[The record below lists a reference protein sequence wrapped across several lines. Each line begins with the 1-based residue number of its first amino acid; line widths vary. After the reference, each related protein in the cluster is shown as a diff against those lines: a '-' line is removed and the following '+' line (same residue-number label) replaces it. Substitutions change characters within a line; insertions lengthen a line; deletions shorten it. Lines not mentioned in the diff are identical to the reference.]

1 MDKKTDVSRAKL
13 EEGRGGGGGEEKA
26 ARHQVKGAASR
37 TPVPDVWVSCHCLEI
52 KSKETFVSEQA
63 RGWDARQRVSGV
75 CRRAGR
81 CRDGARGGDRCGGTM
96 ANCHEGKVQSDKS
109 LRSNAETHSR
119 FLRGRKAGGESEFS
133 SIFRLFKGLGKYISH
148 QCCTPPPLSQAPPQV
163 IK

>member
-1 MDKKTDVSRAKL
+1 MQDRGCLGSVGEQADVVMAP
-13 EEGRGGGGGEEKA
+13 
-26 ARHQVKGAASR
+26 GAA
-37 TPVPDVWVSCHCLEI
+37 T
-52 KSKETFVSEQA
+52 
-63 RGWDARQRVSGV
+63 GV
-75 CRRAGR
+75 
-81 CRDGARGGDRCGGTM
+81 GGTM